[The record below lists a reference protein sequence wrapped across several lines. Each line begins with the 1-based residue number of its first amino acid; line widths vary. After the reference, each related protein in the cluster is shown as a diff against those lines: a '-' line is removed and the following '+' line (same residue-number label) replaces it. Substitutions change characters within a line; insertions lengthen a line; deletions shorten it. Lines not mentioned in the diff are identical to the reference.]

1 MHRAESLAGLLRA
14 RLGDDR
20 VELLVIAHRLHAS
33 QRRHRFV
40 QLCPHQLRSRLP
52 IERLATGQHL
62 EQHQAERV
70 DVGTCVDR
78 AARDLLRR
86 HVARGSDAAS
96 FDREPGR
103 CLVGHPRDAEVEH
116 LDVQPRQIAPHADV
130 LGLDVAMNDAL
141 VVCVGER
148 LGDLERD
155 GEGFVVGK
163 RTVAV
168 EQRGEIVA
176 FDELEDEIET
186 PVFVLAGVE
195 ELRCAR
201 MRDLQCQRGLALETP
216 TQVRVVGQLRRQEL
230 DGDLVADVHLPREVH
245 RPHAAT
251 ADLAHDLIAAGDG
264 PRMVLIG

>member
-1 MHRAESLAGLLRA
+1 M
-14 RLGDDR
+14 
-20 VELLVIAHRLHAS
+20 IALRLHAA

-40 QLCPHQLRSRLP
+40 ELCPHQLRSRLP
-52 IERLATGQHL
+52 IEGLPTGQHL

-70 DVGTCVDR
+70 DVRTCVDR
-78 AARDLLRR
+78 AAGDLLRR

-103 CLVGHPRDAEVEH
+103 CIVGHPRDAEIEH
-116 LDVQPRQIAPHADV
+116 LDVQPRQITPHADV
-130 LGLDVAMNDAL
+130 LGLDVAMNNAL
-141 VVCVGER
+141 VVCVRER

-168 EQRGEIVA
+168 EQRGQIVA

-195 ELRCAR
+195 ELRGAG

-216 TQVRVVGQLRRQEL
+216 PQVGVIGQVRRQEL
-230 DGDLVADVHLPREVH
+230 DRDLVADVHLAREVH
-245 RPHAAT
+245 RSHAAT
-251 ADLAHDLIAAGDG
+251 ADLANDLIAAGDD